1 MKLFSFNKIVTSIIL
16 CIILFSSCISYHKS
30 NYTFNQKY
38 SAAELKEDFLLLKK
52 ILEVNHPSLYW
63 FTPKDSVEYYFTITI
78 NSITDSLTEA
88 QCRNKIAFVL
98 SKIRCGHTGVRYSK
112 DFDRLVKTERGAAF
126 PLSIKTWKDSMVV
139 VASAFKKDSIFKRGT
154 IITSID
160 GRTNKEI
167 LDSIFQFI
175 STDGYAD
182 NFKSQVVSNNF
193 SGWYRNV
200 FGLKNKYSI
209 KYTDSAGKESLAT
222 VYNFIPKKDTVK
234 RNDTSIVIIQ
244 SIAPQLSKR
253 QLKLL
258 SKRSMNIDSTINTAY
273 IRLTTF
279 SGYRLRKFFRQS
291 FRTIHQQQIKNVVID
306 LRENLGGDVDKSI
319 LLAKY
324 LKDSSF
330 KVADTI
336 AAVSRKF
343 EYGKYI
349 RSGFWDWFPMHFTN
363 KKMGDGRIHNHYLE
377 THYYHPKQNNH
388 FSGNIYLVQG
398 GYTFSAATMF
408 LSWMKGQQNIQLI
421 GEETGGGYYGNSAM
435 FIPDIVLPN
444 TKLRVSLPLYRV
456 VWNDKRIKNGRGV
469 MPDIEI
475 DPSSQAIKNGVD
487 IKLNYIRKMIVKTN
501 KKSSIPIQ

>member
-1 MKLFSFNKIVTSIIL
+1 MKLFSFNKIVTSF
-16 CIILFSSCISYHKS
+16 ILFITLVSSCVSYHQA

-38 SAAELKEDFLLLKK
+38 PATELKEDFLLLKK
-52 ILEVNHPSLYW
+52 ILEANHPSLYW
-63 FTPKDSVEYYFTITI
+63 FTPKDSIDYFFSSAI
-78 NSITDSLTEA
+78 NSINDSLTEA
-88 QCRNKIAFVL
+88 QFRNKIAFVI
-98 SKIRCGHTGVRYSK
+98 SKIKCGHTVVRYSK
-112 DFDRLVKTERGAAF
+112 DFDRLVKNEKNAAF

-139 VASAFKKDSIFKRGT
+139 IASAFKNDSVFKRGT

-160 GRTNKEI
+160 GRSNKEI
-167 LDSIFQFI
+167 LDSIFTFI

-209 KYTDSAGKESLAT
+209 QYIDSTGKKSLAT
-222 VYNFIPKKDTVK
+222 VYNFIPKKDTIK
-234 RNDTSIVIIQ
+234 RKDTSVVIVQ
-244 SIAPQLSKR
+244 SAAPSLSKR
-253 QLKLL
+253 QIKLL
-258 SKRSMNIDSTINTAY
+258 SKRSMNIDSSINTAY
-273 IRLTTF
+273 MRLTTF

-291 FRTIHQQQIKNVVID
+291 FRTIHQQHIKNVVID
-306 LRENLGGDVDKSI
+306 LRENLGGNVDKSI

-324 LKDSSF
+324 FKDSSF

-336 AAVSRKF
+336 AAISRKF

-349 RSGFWDWFPMHFTN
+349 RSGFWDWFPMHFN
-363 KKMGDGRIHNHYLE
+363 NWKMSDRRIHNHFLE

-388 FSGNIYLVQG
+388 FNGNVYLVQG

-408 LSWMKGQQNIQLI
+408 LSWMKGQKNVQLI

-475 DPSSQAIKNGVD
+475 DPSSQTIKKGVD
-487 IKLNYIRKMIVKTN
+487 VKLNYIRKMIITNNKT
-501 KKSSIPIQ
+501 IIHIQ